1 MGNLEFLISSLIVCL
16 SAVLRG
22 KSKKLIAKKDR
33 KMKKVKSKML
43 TLLSAMFMIVAINA
57 NSQNIRQVENNNET
71 YKILNAEK
79 FTDVD
84 NYIRALNKA
93 DFSHHRLRD
102 VIFIIRFENGLEVE
116 IFSAANLQSKNI
128 LAYELSFYPEKY
140 APERHNAVFKLG
152 ENDMIIETRP
162 TSITK

>member
-1 MGNLEFLISSLIVCL
+1 
-16 SAVLRG
+16 
-22 KSKKLIAKKDR
+22 
-33 KMKKVKSKML
+33 MKNVKSKML
-43 TLLSAMFMIVAINA
+43 ILFSAILMIFSNNV
-57 NSQNIRQVENNNET
+57 NSQNIRQAENNNET

-79 FTDVD
+79 FADVD

-102 VIFIIRFENGLEVE
+102 VIFIIRFDNGLEVE
-116 IFSAANLQSKNI
+116 IFPATVLQSKNI
-128 LAYELSFYPEKY
+128 LAYELNFYPEKY

-152 ENDMIIETRP
+152 ENDIIIETRP